1 VISQAELARVWGVS
15 PSYVARLIKKGC
27 PLGSVSEADRWRLEN
42 LQKPPRSESGSSL
55 VSSVA
60 KPSEIVANEETD
72 TSTAGRLK
80 RAQNAEL
87 IAYSLLQTLADGGNA
102 VSLRA
107 GVHAWGEAKRRVS
120 EAELEHA
127 KYQQVAKELISVEE
141 VKEIN
146 TKYLG
151 GIRALMDAMPGSIC
165 VRANP
170 SDPECAKEAM
180 EEYIDRILRMIQ
192 ASEGVFA
199 DKSPSPTPQSRS

>member
-1 VISQAELARVWGVS
+1 MISQAELARVWGVS

-27 PLGSVSEADRWRLEN
+27 PLGSVSEADRWRLGN

-55 VSSVA
+55 VSSNA
-60 KPSEIVANEETD
+60 KPSEVVVIEETD

-87 IAYSLLQTLADGGNA
+87 MAYSLLQTLANGGNA

-127 KYQQVAKELISVEE
+127 KHQQATRELISMDE
-141 VKEIN
+141 VTE
-146 TKYLG
+146 TYAKYLG
-151 GIRALMDAMPGSIC
+151 MIRQLMDALPASVA

-170 SDPECAKEAM
+170 ADPECAKKAVEDGVTQIYM
-180 EEYIDRILRMIQ
+180 TIQ
-192 ASEGVFA
+192 KAEDESFKV
-199 DKSPSPTPQSRS
+199 S

>member
-1 VISQAELARVWGVS
+1 
-15 PSYVARLIKKGC
+15 
-27 PLGSVSEADRWRLEN
+27 
-42 LQKPPRSESGSSL
+42 L

>member
-1 VISQAELARVWGVS
+1 
-15 PSYVARLIKKGC
+15 
-27 PLGSVSEADRWRLEN
+27 
-42 LQKPPRSESGSSL
+42 L

-87 IAYSLLQTLADGGNA
+87 MAYSLLQTLADGGNA

-127 KYQQVAKELISVEE
+127 KHQQATRELISMDE
-141 VKEIN
+141 VTE
-146 TKYLG
+146 TYAKYLG
-151 GIRALMDAMPGSIC
+151 MIRQLMDALPASVA

-170 SDPECAKEAM
+170 ADPECAKKAVEDGVTQIYM
-180 EEYIDRILRMIQ
+180 TIQ
-192 ASEGVFA
+192 KAEDESFKV
-199 DKSPSPTPQSRS
+199 S

>member
-1 VISQAELARVWGVS
+1 MISQAELARIWGVS

-27 PLGSVSEADRWRLEN
+27 PLGSVSEADRWRLDN

-87 IAYSLLQTLADGGNA
+87 MAYSLLQTLADGGNA

-127 KYQQVAKELISVEE
+127 KHQQATRELISMDE
-141 VKEIN
+141 VTE
-146 TKYLG
+146 TYAKYLG
-151 GIRALMDAMPGSIC
+151 MIRQLMDALPASVA

-170 SDPECAKEAM
+170 ADPECAKKAVEDGVTQIYM
-180 EEYIDRILRMIQ
+180 TIQ
-192 ASEGVFA
+192 KAEDESFKV
-199 DKSPSPTPQSRS
+199 S